1 MTIKQFPF
9 NPNTAQNGDVLV
21 HRSWGSVVYIGKH
34 PTQQNRYVVWDT
46 VEPCFLTV
54 SVDSMTKEVECEEKW
69 VNLTVDLYNGGLLP
83 SRLYSTKAEAEEAGK
98 HTVEFVCTTSI
109 IVPKTY

>member
-1 MTIKQFPF
+1 MITKQLPF
-9 NPNTAQNGDVLV
+9 NPNTAQNGDVYI
-21 HRSWGSVVYIGKH
+21 HRTFGCCIYIGKS
-34 PTQQNRYVVWDT
+34 PQDDDRFVVWSRPYST
-46 VEPCFLTV
+46 FKIVTAEA
-54 SVDSMTKEVECEEKW
+54 MTKEVECEEKW